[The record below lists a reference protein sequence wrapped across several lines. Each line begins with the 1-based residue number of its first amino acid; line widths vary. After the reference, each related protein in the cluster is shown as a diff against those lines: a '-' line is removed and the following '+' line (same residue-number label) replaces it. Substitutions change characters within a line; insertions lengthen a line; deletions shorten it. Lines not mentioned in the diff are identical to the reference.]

1 MTILEYAYEVDAT
14 SRIRCQL
21 TNTAWESAGSYV
33 LDGVHSTVSWLG
45 PFEAPERDLLR
56 VMAAILDVD
65 RLSPRCA
72 AGSKGIARELYW
84 QRHIALR
91 ASVENPAR
99 WTAVSQAL
107 QELLHFM
114 TDDIWELSFDHAA
127 PVPAQQ
133 VLFTEKR
140 EPATEVALFSGGLDS
155 AAGMYARSKRLGGRF
170 VAVSACGNEVRGRAQ
185 VTALE
190 RLRDLGV
197 QASWV
202 KLGHQLRQVHRTRTD
217 MEISQRS
224 RGLLFLAMGAAVT
237 SSLGLDQFHV
247 YETGV
252 GCLNLPISPA
262 QVASRGTKAMHPST
276 LAATNDLLGMVLD
289 RPVRVVVPFFFYTKA
304 ELCREVGAALGRLA
318 EVTMSCDEGE
328 GHKPNAM
335 DHCGLCTSCLFR
347 RIALF
352 AAAAG
357 PDPTRYRDV
366 AGRRHGVYELVG
378 FERHSAELAGCQTFA
393 DLLAIDPDMR
403 FACLAPSESRLAPE
417 AANAK
422 VLEMYDRYRQ
432 EISSFFSSAR
442 PVLRD
447 RPKIRKERERD
458 LFAAVG

>member
-1 MTILEYAYEVDAT
+1 MTLLQYAYEVDAT
-14 SRIRCQL
+14 SRILCES

-45 PFEAPERDLLR
+45 PFETPERDLLR

-65 RLSPRCA
+65 RLSPRCP
-72 AGSKGIARELYW
+72 AGSKGIVRELYW

-91 ASVENPAR
+91 VSVENPAR
-99 WTAVSQAL
+99 WTAASPAV

-114 TDDIWELSFDHAA
+114 TDDTWELSFDRAA

-133 VLFTEKR
+133 VLFTEQR
-140 EPATEVALFSGGLDS
+140 EPAPEVALFSGGLDS
-155 AAGMYARSKRLGGRF
+155 GAGMCARAKRLGGRF

-185 VTALE
+185 VMALE
-190 RLRDLGV
+190 RLRDVGV
-197 QASWV
+197 QANWV
-202 KLGHQLRQVHRTRTD
+202 KLRHQLRHVHRIRTD
-217 MEISQRS
+217 TEISQRS
-224 RGLLFLAMGAAVT
+224 RGLLFLGMGAAVAST
-237 SSLGLDQFHV
+237 LGLDRFHV
-247 YETGV
+247 YETGI

-262 QVASRGTKAMHPST
+262 QVASQGTKAMHPFT

-289 RPVRVVVPFFFYTKA
+289 RPVRAVVPFFFYTKA
-304 ELCREVGAALGRLA
+304 GLCREVGPALGRLA
-318 EVTMSCDEGE
+318 ELTMSCDEGE

-335 DHCGLCTSCLFR
+335 EHCGLCTSCLFR

-357 PDPTRYRDV
+357 PDPTRYRDI
-366 AGRRHGVYELVG
+366 AGRRHGIYELVG
-378 FERHSAELAGCQTFA
+378 FERHAADLAACQTFA
-393 DLLAIDPDMR
+393 DLLAIDPDVR
-403 FACLAPSESRLAPE
+403 FACLAPTESVLPRE

-422 VLEMYDRYRQ
+422 VLEMYDSYRQ
-432 EISSFFSSAR
+432 EISSFFSRAR